1 MGKTFEALKN
11 SIAALFYPRMW
22 LVIIAPPLFAILG
35 LLLVFIYFWSGWV
48 TGLSGFIESSWLFG
62 LTQKLFTASGGA
74 ESLAPV
80 ALWLAVILLALAF
93 LPLAFLFA
101 ILIIS
106 IFVMPLVLEVV
117 VRKDFPTLEKKKG
130 GSMAG
135 SLWNTLVSTAIFAFI
150 FTLTLPL
157 WLIPGCQIIIP
168 VFLTAWLNKRVFVY
182 DVLQDF
188 ASKEE
193 RKQIEAQERK
203 NLYGMG
209 LILGIFAYVPLA
221 FLLIPA
227 MSALAYSYY
236 CLSELKRLR
245 SGAN

>member
-1 MGKTFEALKN
+1 MTKTFGALKN
-11 SIAALFYPRMW
+11 SFTALFYPRMW
-22 LVIIAPPLFAILG
+22 LVILAPPMLAIILM
-35 LLLVFIYFWSGWV
+35 LAIFVYFWSAWT
-48 TGLSGFIESSWLFG
+48 TGLSGFIETSWIFNM
-62 LTQKLFTASGGA
+62 TQKLVTASGGA
-74 ESLAPV
+74 ENLAPV

-101 ILIIS
+101 ILIMS

-130 GSMAG
+130 GSIAG
-135 SLWNTLVSTAIFAFI
+135 SLWNTMISSGLFAF
-150 FTLTLPL
+150 FFFLTLPL

-193 RKQIEAQERK
+193 RKLIEAQERK

-209 LILGIFAYVPLA
+209 LILGIFAYIPLA

-227 MSALAYSYY
+227 LSALSYTYY
-236 CLSELKRLR
+236 CLTELKRLR
-245 SGAN
+245 SIGY